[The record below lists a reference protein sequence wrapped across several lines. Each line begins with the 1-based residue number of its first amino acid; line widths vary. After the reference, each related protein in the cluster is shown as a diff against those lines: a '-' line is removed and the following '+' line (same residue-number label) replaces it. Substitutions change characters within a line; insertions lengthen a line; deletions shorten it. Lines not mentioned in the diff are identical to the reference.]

1 MLKLS
6 FIRIKIFTY
15 YKLNNLFNIII
26 FQLYIHSELV
36 VHIND
41 ILISRLLQLFH
52 LIILFSWY
60 KIQSLEGMRNNYKR
74 LNISKLTKP

>member
-15 YKLNNLFNIII
+15 YKLNNLFNI

-36 VHIND
+36 VHING